1 MTIQIADVLS
11 VTKQREAEYGSF
23 RDNGNLSSFLWDYFE
38 HDIRY
43 EKGYIKEAVHV
54 ICSKI
59 SRIINGSLDHDDNW
73 IDIGGYSNCV
83 LDILHKEVSQ
93 NIYKPT
99 GYSQTFLD
107 ATGQFNTKR
116 VPYPINLS
124 AFKGYT
130 SFKDYLVQPILKAL
144 QLGIFSEQI
153 NHVETWCQILNASL
167 QALSIL
173 ENQRGNNELLDKG

>member
-23 RDNGNLSSFLWDYFE
+23 EDNGNLSSFLWEYFE
-38 HDIRY
+38 YDLRY

-83 LDILHKEVSQ
+83 LEILRKEDLF
-93 NIYKPT
+93 T
-99 GYSQTFLD
+99 
-107 ATGQFNTKR
+107 NTSLKCE
-116 VPYPINLS
+116 PFPINLG

-130 SFKDYLVQPILKAL
+130 DFKDYLVQPILKAIQIGCYTE
-144 QLGIFSEQI
+144 QL
-153 NHVETWCQILNASL
+153 NHVETWSQILNASL

-173 ENQRGNNELLDKG
+173 ENRRGKQ